1 MILKDKLNCSSY
13 LAIPWSA
20 LVQFVLTNP
29 VRVMFHHMMWSYHKM
44 FPNFSLDIS
53 FPVFIDAIDLNLA
66 NLSSGYLSPPTDAEV
81 SYASDVL

>member
-44 FPNFSLDIS
+44 FPNV
-53 FPVFIDAIDLNLA
+53 FP
-66 NLSSGYLSPPTDAEV
+66 
-81 SYASDVL
+81 